1 MEDIKGE
8 VVGKSRRPIVF
19 EKGLAESLGFPF
31 GDHAAPTR
39 RDRHGAG
46 ATEDLQLHGSALHA
60 RDAQRHA
67 PIVYLVVGVVLYND
81 VI

>member
-31 GDHAAPTR
+31 GDHAAAAR
-39 RDRHGAG
+39 GDRHGAG
-46 ATEDLQLHGSALHA
+46 ATEDL
-60 RDAQRHA
+60 
-67 PIVYLVVGVVLYND
+67 
-81 VI
+81 